1 MKVDFHVQRVL
12 VRKYV
17 DPIISIITSVVVVA
31 MEVCIEVLLLA
42 IPYIRINLFP
52 MAMVEEVLHPP
63 AEVVGDFDEE
73 EISMALFLPDRVLW
87 VMVAISSD
95 EGMLINVIILYH
107 Y

>member
-1 MKVDFHVQRVL
+1 
-12 VRKYV
+12 
-17 DPIISIITSVVVVA
+17 
-31 MEVCIEVLLLA
+31 
-42 IPYIRINLFP
+42 